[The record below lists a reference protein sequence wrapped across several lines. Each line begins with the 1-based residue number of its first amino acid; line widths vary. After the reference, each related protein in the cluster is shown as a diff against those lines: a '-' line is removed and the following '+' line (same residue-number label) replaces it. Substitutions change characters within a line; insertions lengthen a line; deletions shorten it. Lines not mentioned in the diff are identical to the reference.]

1 MKFKIEKETDV
12 WTGTVVGYSVRV
24 CLPFEGWV
32 WLGEVATYS
41 LAQSLAKIYKDNN
54 NKKKTKS
61 TDKPNTGITL
71 KNKTGEKIDRVVRF

>member
-1 MKFKIEKETDV
+1 MKFKIEKDNELDS
-12 WTGTVVGYSVRV
+12 YSVRV

-41 LAQSLAKIYKDNN
+41 LAQSLVKIYKDN

-61 TDKPNTGITL
+61 TDMPNTGITL
-71 KNKTGEKIDRVVRF
+71 KNSKGEKIDRVVRF

>member
-12 WTGTVVGYSVRV
+12 WSGNVVGYSVRV

-41 LAQSLAKIYKDNN
+41 LAQSLVKIYKDNK
-54 NKKKTKS
+54 KKKTKS
-61 TDKPNTGITL
+61 TDMPNTGITL
-71 KNKTGEKIDRVVRF
+71 KNSKGEKIDRVVRF